1 MKKIYL
7 MLGVAFA
14 AFTVNAQNISNENA
28 KVPKTKH
35 EQVAFEVTKKLKPQP
50 NNTNKVILWSDDF
63 STAANWTFTDQS
75 PDNYGGWNIETST
88 AAMPNAAAD
97 LFPFASTTVANGYA
111 LIDSDGSPFTSDGGG
126 EVAGQIRTANSID
139 LTNEPYVMLRY
150 QNNYRWWQDTRG
162 VRVSGDNG
170 VTWTDFV
177 LTDNDGYPNNQN
189 SENPDI
195 VQINISAVAGGQ
207 SQVLVEFFYTD
218 NNFWGWYWAIDDVEI
233 VRLPENELQVEKVW
247 PGDIVNAFD
256 YSRIPTAQTAAMTV
270 GASIANLGFEAQ
282 NNTPVNLVVLRDG
295 AEVYTQTVNFDF
307 SVDPLNF
314 EIDTVWFTTTFVP
327 SELGNYTFRVSVPAD
342 DNNDNNLASQTMETT
357 QWVYGHD
364 YTGGVY
370 RFNINDE
377 TATGIQFMMEA
388 TQTISSVDVIFAP
401 STTEESVIVEVWDA
415 SSGSVQ
421 SMDPLLAT
429 FTTYNIQPADIAGG
443 VVTTIE
449 LESPAVLVAGGM
461 YCIQIRKEVGPGRV
475 FYQGSATGDDDNGT
489 VCYGPFGASSAI
501 NFFVG
506 WGWSPAIRANFDPS
520 VSIENNKLVAV
531 ANVYPNPAN
540 DFVMI
545 PLEDG
550 QAATAT
556 LVDLSGKEIASASV
570 SGLTTFSLE
579 GVANGVY
586 FLNIATA
593 EGVSTQKV
601 VVKK

>member
-1 MKKIYL
+1 MKKVYL
-7 MLGVAFA
+7 MLGAAFA

-35 EQVAFEVTKKLKPQP
+35 EQVASEVNITPKPQP
-50 NNTNKVILWSDDF
+50 NNVNKVTLWSNTF
-63 STAANWTFTDQS
+63 SSAADWVFTAQS
-75 PDNYGGWNIETST
+75 PDNYGGWVITTST

-97 LFPFASTTVANGYA
+97 LFPFASTTIANGYA

-126 EVAGQIRTANSID
+126 EVAGQIRIATPID
-139 LTNEPYVMLRY
+139 LTGEPFVMLRY

-170 VTWTDFV
+170 VTWTDYV
-177 LTDNDGYPNNQN
+177 LTDNDGYPNDQN

-247 PGDIVNAFD
+247 PGDIVADFD
-256 YSRIPTAQTAAMTV
+256 YSRIPTGQAAAMTV
-270 GASIANLGFEAQ
+270 GAAIANLGYTAQ
-282 NNTPVNLVVLRDG
+282 NNTPVNLVIQRNG
-295 AEVYTQTVNFDF
+295 TEVYTQTVNFDF

-314 EIDTVWFTTTFVP
+314 EIDTVWFNTTYVP
-327 SELGNYTFRVSVPAD
+327 TELGVYTCIVSVPAD
-342 DNNDNNLASQTMETT
+342 DNNTNNTASQTMETT
-357 QWVYGHD
+357 QWIYGHD

-370 RFNINDE
+370 RFDRDEE
-377 TATGIQFMMEA
+377 TATGIQFIMEA
-388 TQTISSVDVIFAP
+388 TQTISSVDVVFAP
-401 STTEESVIVEVWDA
+401 ATTEQSVIVEVWDA

-421 SMDPLLAT
+421 SMDPILAT
-429 FTTYNIQPADIAGG
+429 FTTYNIQPADIAGN

-449 LESPAVLVAGGM
+449 LASPAVLQAGGT
-461 YCIQIRKEVGPGRV
+461 YCIQVRKEVGPGRV
-475 FYQGSATGDDDNGT
+475 FYAGSAIGDDDNGT
-489 VCYGPFGASSAI
+489 VCYGPFGEGQAV
-501 NFFVG
+501 NFFVS
-506 WGWSPAIRANFDPS
+506 WGFSPSIRANFDPS
-520 VSIENNKLVAV
+520 VSIENNKLVSV
-531 ANVYPNPAN
+531 ANVYPNPAS

-556 LVDLSGKEIASASV
+556 LVDLSGKEISSSSV
-570 SGLTTFSLE
+570 SGLTNFSLE

-601 VVKK
+601 VVRK